1 MRSAE
6 VPTLERETEA
16 GLSHRYS
23 AAESDIHVPP
33 TEGSAY
39 WRRLARAAALV
50 LFGIA
55 VHTWI
60 DTRPRH
66 HQAGVLTA
74 SVASTQPPI
83 AMIGSAGESIAA
95 ATRDLREPGP
105 AVGEH
110 PLVGTSGHEQGDSR
124 NEGSDP
130 VDRAERPGSPAF
142 PRTATHA
149 SSAAYDDALPA
160 LSDGSIAPATP
171 ASLPVQWRS
180 EVPVVAPLHNPEPE
194 AADASMEK
202 DGRIALLPTAGLVP
216 VSTDTALTVVADRD
230 EESIREVLRE
240 YEQAVGRKDSM
251 AAKAVWPSLDERALA
266 RAFNDLQSH
275 SLTLEDCGVTVAES
289 AARARCQGVATYLPK
304 VGRRKAISASHEW
317 TFSLTKMGADW
328 RIASAAI
335 R

>member
-6 VPTLERETEA
+6 VPTLEQETEA
-16 GLSHRYS
+16 GLPHRYL

-60 DTRPRH
+60 DTRPHH
-66 HQAGVLTA
+66 HQAEVLTA

-95 ATRDLREPGP
+95 VTRDLREPSS
-105 AVGEH
+105 ALDEH
-110 PLVGTSGHEQGDSR
+110 ALIGTSGHERGGPR
-124 NEGSDP
+124 NEGSAP
-130 VDRAERPGSPAF
+130 DRAERRGSPAF
-142 PRTATHA
+142 PNTAARA
-149 SSAAYDDALPA
+149 SSAAYDRALPA
-160 LSDGSIAPATP
+160 LSDGSVAPAMP
-171 ASLPVQWRS
+171 ASLPVEWRS

-216 VSTDTALTVVADRD
+216 VSTTTALAVVADQD

-317 TFSLTKMGADW
+317 TFSLTKTGADW